1 MRSNGDS
8 STPPALPNRSA
19 REPQPPLRAE
29 PRQRASSRACAGSL
43 CVALPLAPPTL
54 TLLPRS
60 APLRHEETAVAPSSP
75 ALALLPPL
83 PPFALH
89 LSRRLPFV
97 SRSHSHRSLSHCA
110 LALAHCG
117 TRKLPLS
124 SRVQLSRCRPLRL
137 LAPHRAHP
145 SPLLSQD
152 PARTS
157 RCTLAPSH
165 RSARELLPPALAL
178 HKRAGPITQRFPTA
192 HSQPPLLC
200 RPVSL
205 LALAL

>member
-1 MRSNGDS
+1 MRRAPTRTAHSHTAPS
-8 STPPALPNRSA
+8 LCPIEA
-19 REPQPPLRAE
+19 RGNCRRPLE
-29 PRQRASSRACAGSL
+29 SSSR
-43 CVALPLAPPTL
+43 PP
-54 TLLPRS
+54 P
-60 APLRHEETAVAPSSP
+60 
-75 ALALLPPL
+75 PPL

-110 LALAHCG
+110 LALAHCD
-117 TRKLPLS
+117 TRKLPPS

-152 PARTS
+152 PASTS

-178 HKRAGPITQRFPTA
+178 HKRAGPITQRFPTV
-192 HSQPPLLC
+192 HSHPPLLC